1 MATTL
6 IATSQQTISRKF
18 ELRTLCAFYFYNSK
32 NICRCYTKEGILYLQ
47 LGITIT
53 KNFGFSWAIFAV
65 TIFMFESVQLR
76 YLTYN
81 LALYA
86 NPRQVWVKLFC
97 LVEAPASLSPSQ
109 TVRPD

>member
-86 NPRQVWVKLFC
+86 NPRQV
-97 LVEAPASLSPSQ
+97 
-109 TVRPD
+109 